1 MKKEFTAS
9 TYIFDG
15 AKVLLVLHKKLKKW
29 LPVGGH
35 VELNETPEEAA
46 KREAKEEAGIDVELI
61 PQENITVNHPN
72 ARSFARPYLCLLQ
85 EIPPFGSQ
93 EHHQHIDFVF
103 VAKPQEGSKHEAPQE
118 VVRWFTLEE
127 LRALSHEELFL
138 ETKEILE
145 HLFTTRCL
153 TGVL

>member
-35 VELNETPEEAA
+35 VEPNETPEEAA
-46 KREAKEEAGIDVELI
+46 KREAKEEAGIDIELI
-61 PQENITVNHPN
+61 PQENITVHHPN

-93 EHHQHIDFVF
+93 DHHQHIDFVF
-103 VAKPQEGSKHEAPQE
+103 IAKPKEDGTLEAPQE

-127 LRALSHEELFL
+127 INTLLPEELFL
-138 ETKEILE
+138 ETKEILN
-145 HLFTTRCL
+145 HLFDT
-153 TGVL
+153 VLC